1 MTAGPRRF
9 GSTSKAMTRMQT
21 RAWRDWRRRANISG
35 MNSSSD
41 CGCEEGQSC
50 ISCRTVRDRKRR
62 ESKNCWRGPRK
73 GLRRTRTPGE
83 KRHNDVL
90 EDVLRRI
97 GEHERFVLTSHA
109 RPDGDAVGSALACCQ
124 ILRAM
129 GKQADVV
136 LHDGVP
142 RVYRSLPF
150 ADQVVQSTHVIG
162 SYDSAIILECDSI
175 HRTRLE
181 GLEDRIL
188 ISIDHHVSGR
198 PFAHVN
204 WIDPHAVATAEMVF
218 RLAREA
224 GVKFSPEIATCLY
237 TALMTDTGSFMF
249 QGTNENTFALARE
262 LVLAG
267 ADPAH
272 CARGIYFAHSVGKLR
287 LLGEA
292 LCNLNIEGHLGFVW
306 VTQKQM
312 ERSGASE
319 EDCEGLVNY
328 VLSIGGVEVA
338 AFFRELPDGRYRV
351 SLRSKS
357 KLNVAHVAENFGG
370 GGHECASACSVDGP
384 LAEAVRQILSHLRR
398 GPSVQ

>member
-1 MTAGPRRF
+1 MLD
-9 GSTSKAMTRMQT
+9 Q
-21 RAWRDWRRRANISG
+21 N
-35 MNSSSD
+35 
-41 CGCEEGQSC
+41 
-50 ISCRTVRDRKRR
+50 
-62 ESKNCWRGPRK
+62 
-73 GLRRTRTPGE
+73 E
-83 KRHNDVL
+83 KRHSDMLTDVL
-90 EDVLRRI
+90 QHIQQRT
-97 GEHERFVLTSHA
+97 RFVLTSHA

-124 ILRAM
+124 VLRAM

-142 RVYRSLPF
+142 RIYRSLPF
-150 ADQVVQSTHVIG
+150 ADQVVQSKVING
-162 SYDSAIILECDSI
+162 AYEAAIVLECDSI

-181 GLEDRIL
+181 GLEDRFL
-188 ISIDHHVSGR
+188 ISIDHHASGR

-224 GVKFSPEIATCLY
+224 GAKLSPEIATCLY

-272 CARGIYFAHSVGKLR
+272 CARGIYFAHSPAKLR

-292 LCNLNIEGHLGFVW
+292 LRNLQQEAHLGWVW
-306 VTQKQM
+306 ITQEQM
-312 ERSGASE
+312 ERCGAKE

-328 VLSIGGVEVA
+328 VLSIGEVEVA

-351 SLRSKS
+351 SLRSKGQPD
-357 KLNVAHVAENFGG
+357 VARVAENFGG
-370 GGHECASACSVDGP
+370 GGHQCASGCAVDGP
-384 LAEAVRQILSHLRR
+384 LAEAVRQILSQLRG